1 MNNRDKIKLRK
12 KKESERLKNKS
23 NIVHKKTWLD
33 VYTIS
38 SMDDWYHLKIHVLGP
53 LRIKVTIVMLILT
66 FIFIAIMS
74 II

>member
-23 NIVHKKTWLD
+23 SAVPKKTWRD